1 MVGGEEMELQEAL
14 SKIVELQEQLTEKE
28 NKITSLTNVVK
39 QKETEFDDLKA
50 INQRLQD
57 YNMNL
62 FLKVSQEVE
71 EPQQEEAEVNTMPET
86 PTTWDDFMN
95 GW

>member
-1 MVGGEEMELQEAL
+1 MELQEAL

-28 NKITSLTNVVK
+28 NTITSLTNVVK

-71 EPQQEEAEVNTMPET
+71 EPQQEEAEDNTMPET

-95 GW
+95 EW

>member
-1 MVGGEEMELQEAL
+1 MELQEAL

-71 EPQQEEAEVNTMPET
+71 EPQQEEAEVNTMTET

-95 GW
+95 EW

>member
-1 MVGGEEMELQEAL
+1 MELQEAL

>member
-1 MVGGEEMELQEAL
+1 MELQEAL

-71 EPQQEEAEVNTMPET
+71 EPQQEEAEANTMPET

>member
-1 MVGGEEMELQEAL
+1 MELQEAL

-28 NKITSLTNVVK
+28 NTITSLTNVVK

>member
-1 MVGGEEMELQEAL
+1 MELQEAL

-28 NKITSLTNVVK
+28 NTITSLTNVVK

-95 GW
+95 EW

>member
-1 MVGGEEMELQEAL
+1 MELQEAL

-28 NKITSLTNVVK
+28 NTITSLTNVVK

-71 EPQQEEAEVNTMPET
+71 EPQQEEAEVNTTPET

-95 GW
+95 EW